1 MPTTRKQKKTR
12 KSREA
17 EMLSD
22 IENLDIMLGGNHF
35 DRNERNESVNSNQ
48 AGRPESLFGDEFG
61 DENENE
67 FPNPGN
73 NGPSPNTE
81 LGHNSIRECSSVE
94 INRLSSELNSR
105 ISREMDE
112 MMNSV
117 SVQIQRAINEAISS
131 QILPQ
136 IQNAVMAGSGQLT
149 KERWNVPAERPE
161 GYSEVLQNLEPRNN
175 SKGKQANDRLKD
187 GFTNTNSRAY
197 DMVTGENES
206 PIEVPEFLTGRIP
219 STSHLNRSNDDLPLL
234 DTTIPAQE
242 RITTAADSD
251 PITRLADVLTTMQNR
266 PTAQQLTIRPV
277 NSNTMTFDGKSE
289 KFELF
294 EDLFHT
300 MIKMQPE
307 MTEQMKIN
315 HFHSLLRKNA
325 LQTFRNIS
333 SSNRQTLEDVLVIFR
348 RKYVKPEPQATV
360 KHKRHRLVFDPNT
373 MKLPDFL
380 EELNQGA
387 EKAFVDHAQK
397 MIDSLLYAK
406 LPPKLKRSVN
416 MARLENGSYDEI
428 VAHLERELELNA
440 LEESDDLPMATMT
453 SSSTKPETPLST
465 GQLSDITCNYCKEK
479 GHMVKDCEKLK
490 KKKEKDAQQGKST
503 QKKTYPECG
512 TCGKKNHPEERCW
525 QGAGAH
531 LKPKR
536 TRPEDSTENKPNP
549 KAQKPQ
555 TKPTSSGSQSSY
567 PNDESKN

>member
-35 DRNERNESVNSNQ
+35 NRNERNESVNSNQ

-161 GYSEVLQNLEPRNN
+161 GYSEILQNSEPRNN
-175 SKGKQANDRLKD
+175 SKSKQTNDRPKD
-187 GFTNTNSRAY
+187 GFTSTNSRAY

-206 PIEVPEFLTGRIP
+206 PIEVPEFLTGRMP
-219 STSHLNRSNDDLPLL
+219 STSHLNRSNDDFPLL
-234 DTTIPAQE
+234 DTTIPAQKRPALAPE
-242 RITTAADSD
+242 QD
-251 PITRLADVLTTMQNR
+251 PINRLADVLTSMQNR

-300 MIKMQPE
+300 MIKMQPD

-333 SSNRQTLEDVLVIFR
+333 TANRQTLEDVLVIFR
-348 RKYVKPEPQATV
+348 RKYVKPESQATA
-360 KHKRHRLVFDPNT
+360 KHKWHRLVFDPNT
-373 MKLPDFL
+373 TKLPDFL

-387 EKAFVDHAQK
+387 EKAFGDNAQK

-440 LEESDDLPMATMT
+440 LEESEDLPMVSMT
-453 SSSTKPETPLST
+453 SSVTKPKTVPSNT
-465 GQLSDITCNYCKEK
+465 QISDITCNYCKEK
-479 GHMVKDCEKLK
+479 GHMVKDCEKFK
-490 KKKEKDAQQGKST
+490 KRKKMPNKARRLRRRPILNVVLVARRTIRRRDVGKGQVRT
-503 QKKTYPECG
+503 LNLNAPDQKTRRTMTLTP
-512 TCGKKNHPEERCW
+512 
-525 QGAGAH
+525 
-531 LKPKR
+531 KP
-536 TRPEDSTENKPNP
+536 
-549 KAQKPQ
+549 
-555 TKPTSSGSQSSY
+555 
-567 PNDESKN
+567 